1 MPLSPWYLLAAAANT
16 RVCSKGTRLTGL
28 PLQPQR
34 KRRKPA
40 PNQFVDE
47 EAEVDEDEEADEEDE
62 DDRAEDG
69 FIAYDADQPDIN
81 GLRPYPRDDHR
92 HRELDRKF
100 EQAKAEDMEALAAGF
115 KERHGRS
122 SRRRMEDS
130 QVVPRRLLLP
140 SVNDPSIWGVKCKP
154 GKEREIIF
162 SILRKQE
169 ELAMTKTPL
178 QILSAFE
185 RSSTMPGY
193 IYVEARKQADVMQA
207 TQGVSFCYPMTKV
220 LLVPIKEMPDLL
232 RVVKKEELKPGAWV
246 RFKRQKYQGD
256 LAQVENVLAS
266 GLEVRVRM
274 IPRLDYGNN
283 SEMDDGNLPPGVK
296 RKRNPFGKNNSLVNR
311 PPQRL
316 FSEIDA
322 RKNHAKH
329 LQQGTS
335 MSRGKK
341 NFTYLGDEYEDGFL
355 VKDVKLTMIQQE
367 NVNPTLEEVSKF
379 GSPAG
384 DDGTE
389 NLDLGALATS
399 LENTRSSY
407 QPGDTVEVYDGE
419 QQGVIG
425 KAVSVQGE
433 IVTMDVLEGELKGRR
448 IEVPSK
454 GLRKKFR
461 EGDHVKV
468 TGGSKFRD
476 EVGMVVRMV
485 EDKVTILSDLNMQEI
500 TVFSK
505 DLTEASDAGSVSQTG
520 KYDLHELVQLEY
532 VPHSTFL
539 LSCKLTVCCIVL
551 PLSLALPKLTASP
564 SASSTRTAIAG

>member
-1 MPLSPWYLLAAAANT
+1 
-16 RVCSKGTRLTGL
+16 
-28 PLQPQR
+28 
-34 KRRKPA
+34 
-40 PNQFVDE
+40 
-47 EAEVDEDEEADEEDE
+47 
-62 DDRAEDG
+62 
-69 FIAYDADQPDIN
+69 
-81 GLRPYPRDDHR
+81 
-92 HRELDRKF
+92 
-100 EQAKAEDMEALAAGF
+100 
-115 KERHGRS
+115 
-122 SRRRMEDS
+122 MEDS

-169 ELAMTKTPL
+169 EMALTKAPL

-185 RSSTMPGY
+185 RALTMPGY

-207 TQGVSFCYPMTKV
+207 LQGVSFAYPMTRI

-232 RVVKKEELKPGAWV
+232 YVVKKEELKPGAWV
-246 RFKRQKYQGD
+246 RFKRSKYQGD

-266 GLEVRVRM
+266 GLEVRIRM

-283 SEMDDGNLPPGVK
+283 QEMDEGNLPPGVK
-296 RKRNPFGKNNSLVNR
+296 RKRNPFGKANALIGR

-316 FSEIDA
+316 FSEVDA
-322 RKNHAKH
+322 KKNHAKH
-329 LQQGTS
+329 LQQGTN

-425 KAVSVQGE
+425 KAVSVQNE

-505 DLTEASDAGSVSQTG
+505 DLTEASDAGGVSQTG

-532 VPHSTFL
+532 VS
-539 LSCKLTVCCIVL
+539 LSFTAIKQSLTLNLVL
-551 PLSLALPKLTASP
+551 PPSPASPKLTASP
-564 SASSTRTAIAG
+564 SASSTKTATVA